1 MSRSATGSRAY
12 FGGPPWWVVVAVPV
26 GLVLALFVLEG
37 VGVPTAPA
45 VLGLFAA
52 LYAVFSV
59 VAGVRR
65 GWREALR
72 TVTLPGMAGVVAGAA
87 VMGSGVTVT
96 GVQAP
101 WADDTYLPGLLAL
114 VAVMYGLQF
123 LLSRRRGRAPS
134 VQAGRRGGPA

>member
-52 LYAVFSV
+52 LYAVFMMFGAFIVRVPAADWKPAGFDPASV
-59 VAGVRR
+59 KSKPMITT
-65 GWREALR
+65 EKYSAL
-72 TVTLPGMAGVVAGAA
+72 P
-87 VMGSGVTVT
+87 
-96 GVQAP
+96 
-101 WADDTYLPGLLAL
+101 
-114 VAVMYGLQF
+114 
-123 LLSRRRGRAPS
+123 
-134 VQAGRRGGPA
+134 